1 MDEPMIHTGDN
12 YGMDGKVNLPNFTED
27 VDWKGLED
35 LYSVNESLYGY
46 RNKYRLSPD
55 NWANYLKDVDRVFA
69 LLNNIPKK
77 VTANSTV
84 VVRTYVSS
92 NASALIEMSSA
103 DSEDEFSGVAAEER
117 EPKMEV
123 NLSTVIFNHK
133 KKLENN
139 LPKEKQKNQ
148 AHWSYSKTE
157 RQRDQVSLDTYD
169 VDFSGNGLTELESKR
184 NLDMQTF
191 SLTPR
196 EIQQRRFV
204 SEDIFQDQM
213 YLPIDFLA
221 PQAKNI
227 STVDHLDES
236 EDHKSTKARPT
247 KDFSGETDT
256 NLDMEG
262 SASFSLSSD

>member
-1 MDEPMIHTGDN
+1 MDEPMIHTGDS
-12 YGMDGKVNLPNFTED
+12 YGTDGKVNLPNFTED

-84 VVRTYVSS
+84 DERTYASSDVS
-92 NASALIEMSSA
+92 AVVEMSSA

-117 EPKMEV
+117 EPKTEV
-123 NLSTVIFNHK
+123 NLSTLIFNHK

-139 LPKEKQKNQ
+139 LPVEKVKNQ

-157 RQRDQVSLDTYD
+157 RQTDQFSLDAYD
-169 VDFSGNGLTELESKR
+169 MEFSGNGLTELESKM

-191 SLTPR
+191 SHTPR
-196 EIQQRRFV
+196 EIQQSRLAN
-204 SEDIFQDQM
+204 EDIFQDQV
-213 YLPIDFLA
+213 YLPIDFIA
-221 PQAKNI
+221 HQVKNI
-227 STVDHLDES
+227 STVDHLDDS
-236 EDHKSTKARPT
+236 EDHESKKARPA
-247 KDFSGETDT
+247 KDSSGETK
-256 NLDMEG
+256 LDMEG
-262 SASFSLSSD
+262 SASFPLSSD